1 MYNYINDRKIIF
13 NKKIDFV
20 VKVNIIN
27 NGKLR
32 KGF

>member
-27 NGKLR
+27 KSEYY
-32 KGF
+32 

>member
-1 MYNYINDRKIIF
+1 VYNYINDRKIIF

-27 NGKLR
+27 KSEYY
-32 KGF
+32 